1 MLNILKGGVL
11 QVSGIQCLLLPNQY
25 NLATF
30 QVESNLTS
38 ALLIQVCKEVDKF
51 MQYGTHLSPY
61 NTAAIT

>member
-1 MLNILKGGVL
+1 MVFS
-11 QVSGIQCLLLPNQY
+11 VYYVLPNQY

-38 ALLIQVCKEVDKF
+38 ALLIQVCKEVDKL
-51 MQYGTHLSPY
+51 MQYGTHSNPY